1 MAYALDS
8 KSSSRECGF
17 KSHLGHQLVVQL
29 TTQWMDL
36 THPVLLLREGS
47 RLGFCM
53 RTMANEGSTFIISL
67 GVRQD
72 RKDRS
77 LGLVPDSVIT
87 RAHGEEMIISPTTEA
102 ILWVQIPHWALKR
115 KRLIFERMV

>member
-1 MAYALDS
+1 
-8 KSSSRECGF
+8 
-17 KSHLGHQLVVQL
+17 
-29 TTQWMDL
+29 MDL

-53 RTMANEGSTFIISL
+53 RTTAKEGSTFIISL

-87 RAHGEEMIISPTTEA
+87 RAHGEEMIISPTTKA